1 MRLPVTEAN
10 GGTIR
15 RSQDGAGRDGGAG
28 RHRGAGHD
36 HGVCIDAA
44 LAHASDVAAAAGRP
58 LAGLR
63 LDVLRELLRQH
74 SPRGA
79 YDLRDALADDARKL
93 QPVQIYRALDSLS
106 RMRLVH
112 RVESRNAYIACT
124 GGPDCEAP
132 QLLICERCDRVDELG
147 DEALSAV
154 VDVVAQRTGFTI
166 THSLVEI
173 TGLCPD
179 CTAPAT

>member
-1 MRLPVTEAN
+1 MPVTEAK
-10 GGTIR
+10 GGTTR
-15 RSQDGAGRDGGAG
+15 RSRKGDGQDGGAG
-28 RHRGAGHD
+28 RHRGVGHD
-36 HGVCIDAA
+36 HGACVDEA
-44 LAHASDVAAAAGRP
+44 LSHASDVAVAAGRP
-58 LAGLR
+58 LSGLR

-79 YDLRDALADDARKL
+79 YDLRDALAGDARKL
-93 QPVQIYRALDSLS
+93 QPIQIYRALDSLA

-124 GGPDCEAP
+124 SGPDCEAP
-132 QLLICERCDRVDELG
+132 QLLICERCDRVEELG

-154 VDVVAQRTGFTI
+154 VDVVAERTGFTI
-166 THSLVEI
+166 TRSLVEI

-179 CTAPAT
+179 CAAPAA